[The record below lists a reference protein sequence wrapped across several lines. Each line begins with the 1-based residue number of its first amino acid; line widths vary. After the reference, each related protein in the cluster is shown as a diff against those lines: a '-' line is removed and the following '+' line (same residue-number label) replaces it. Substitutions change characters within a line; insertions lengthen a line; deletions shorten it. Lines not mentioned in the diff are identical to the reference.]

1 MRCSSFQPY
10 SSNVGHQKSPSQSQ
24 RQPLRKSLSLA
35 RRLAGGLPRILP
47 RVLGSGMAGV
57 AIGMTVAATMAMAP
71 HDALGR
77 QAPSY
82 AEGAVQ
88 GSGAAKGM
96 AGTIAVPQLP
106 NEAQRTLERIQS
118 GGPYPYEKDGSRF
131 GNYERILPQQPRGY
145 YREYTVKTNSRNRGA
160 RRIVCGGDQRAANDC
175 YYTEDHYNS
184 FKRITK

>member
-35 RRLAGGLPRILP
+35 RRLAGGLSRILAN
-47 RVLGSGMAGV
+47 GMAGV

-71 HDALGR
+71 HDALAR
-77 QAPSY
+77 QTQPY
-82 AEGAVQ
+82 AEASL
-88 GSGAAKGM
+88 SGAGGTTGMAGM